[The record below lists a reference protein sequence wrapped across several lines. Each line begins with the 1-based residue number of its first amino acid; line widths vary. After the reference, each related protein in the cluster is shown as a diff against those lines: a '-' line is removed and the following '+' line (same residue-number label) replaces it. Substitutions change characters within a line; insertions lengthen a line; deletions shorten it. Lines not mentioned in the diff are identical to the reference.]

1 MLKECTVRMQAR
13 LNMGAADAKSIYA
26 RTITNFGM
34 IAAGPKAKICHLH
47 VIAGAMGN
55 KLVVKFVRKRTNHKM
70 DLKKRKHK
78 TQKQCTFVF
87 FKYYK
92 FVYKNERG
100 TQTLST
106 DVYKVHTYCV
116 FLRTHMYSMYVI
128 CEYMLHF
135 NTIKII

>member
-1 MLKECTVRMQAR
+1 MCVERSERIFFFTKKNQKTFFYDNAWRIVQTGR
-13 LNMGAADAKSIYA
+13 NKKTNIYSNFL
-26 RTITNFGM
+26 TIKWISKNENT
-34 IAAGPKAKICHLH
+34 
-47 VIAGAMGN
+47 
-55 KLVVKFVRKRTNHKM
+55 
-70 DLKKRKHK
+70 KHK
-78 TQKQCTFVF
+78 NNIYIYLFVF

-128 CEYMLHF
+128 CEYTCCILIQLKLY
-135 NTIKII
+135 N